1 MADAT
6 PAPPDEP
13 TPPGPPRALHP
24 PAPAPSLLDRGEAER
39 LREFK
44 YRFGQSAVFGLPVVA
59 LELVGRSL
67 GGPEADRWVTLFQAL
82 LAGWVVYVAAT
93 GMAIEGAFAVLAR
106 RRPPPWLLSDLA
118 VSCASV
124 LLYLVS
130 ALRLVP
136 LLAGSRVAGEWP
148 SLFAPAVILLAG
160 WSGLRW
166 RALKSS
172 AGGAGRAL
180 DT

>member
-6 PAPPDEP
+6 PAPQAEP
-13 TPPGPPRALHP
+13 PQQGPPPAAAP
-24 PAPAPSLLDRGEAER
+24 PAASMLDRSDSER

-44 YRFGQSAVFGLPVVA
+44 YRFGQSVVFGLPVLA
-59 LELVGRSL
+59 LELAGRSL
-67 GGPEADRWVTLFQAL
+67 GGPEADRWVSLFQAL
-82 LAGWVVYVAAT
+82 LSGWVVYVAAT

-106 RRPPPWLLSDLA
+106 RRPSPWLLSDLV

-136 LLAGSRVAGEWP
+136 LLAGRRIAQGWP
-148 SLFAPAVILLAG
+148 SLFAAVVVLLST
-160 WSGLRW
+160 WSCLRW
-166 RALKSS
+166 WVIKNS
-172 AGGAGRAL
+172 AGRPGRA
-180 DT
+180 